1 MGDEIILELAE
12 VPHQVTR
19 LGRKILVLTAGMH
32 LKIETSPGG
41 DEILDVVVPEGK
53 AWKVNVT
60 IAVYERDA

>member
-41 DEILDVVVPEGK
+41 AELLDAVVPEGK
-53 AWKVNVT
+53 TWQVDINLVIT
-60 IAVYERDA
+60 DNDA